1 PELHRPFR
9 VPMVWVI
16 CPLGA
21 LSCLFLFWQAFV
33 VHWHLFVG
41 WTLLGLLIYF
51 GYGIRH
57 SKLAKSP

>member
-1 PELHRPFR
+1 
-9 VPMVWVI
+9 VPLVWVI
-16 CPLGA
+16 CPVGA

-41 WTLLGLLIYF
+41 WTVLGLLIYF

-57 SKLAKSP
+57 SKLNKVS